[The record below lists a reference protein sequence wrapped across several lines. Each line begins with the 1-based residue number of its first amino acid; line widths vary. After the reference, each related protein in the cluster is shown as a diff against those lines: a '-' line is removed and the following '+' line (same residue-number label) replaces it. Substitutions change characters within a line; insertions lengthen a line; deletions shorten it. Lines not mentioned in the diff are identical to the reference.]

1 MLVKAV
7 DEHDNYSENAAYV
20 VMDTAADASRNVI
33 LSFDQEREKYPGVKI
48 NMYYD
53 EAAAELR
60 LEKGALFGEYIVP
73 VALPQVYRARN
84 WYDYKV
90 IGATSD
96 DMAWADMDFPWDGAE
111 AEKLT
116 WNGVIGS
123 LEGASVHHEIARY
136 VGFPASGEV
145 FTLDG
150 SLSSS
155 RGTIPQEAQHAG
167 DFRNGRWHKGLHVDA
182 LTRLSYAVQVGRTFG
197 LSFSMKVA
205 ERVDTVFLSLEGT
218 GRWLRVGFDRDS
230 EEFYLAGSDGAEA
243 RVALRTMDVDWLT
256 LAISQTEK
264 SRVLFLHSF
273 GFMQAVHAVVEACPL
288 GAFDRLYCYPR
299 F

>member
-1 MLVKAV
+1 MSPGRSPNIFDSSTKSVPHTPL
-7 DEHDNYSENAAYV
+7 
-20 VMDTAADASRNVI
+20 DT
-33 LSFDQEREKYPGVKI
+33 
-48 NMYYD
+48 
-53 EAAAELR
+53 LR
-60 LEKGALFGEYIVP
+60 QSSIG
-73 VALPQVYRARN
+73 N
-84 WYDYKV
+84 DYKV

-96 DMAWADMDFPWDGAE
+96 DMAWADVDFPWDGAE

-123 LEGASVHHEIARY
+123 LEGASVRHEIARY

-145 FTLDG
+145 FALDG
-150 SLSSS
+150 SLSGS
-155 RGTIPQEAQHAG
+155 RGTSPQEAQHAG
-167 DFRNGRWHKGLHVDA
+167 DFRNGRWPRGLHVDA
-182 LTRLSYAVQVGRTFG
+182 LTQLSYAVQVGRTFG
-197 LSFSMKVA
+197 LSFNMKVT
-205 ERVDTVFLSLEGT
+205 ERVDTVFLSLEKA
-218 GRWLRVGFDRDS
+218 GRWLRVGFDREA

-243 RVALRTMDVDWLT
+243 RVALRMMDVDWLT

-273 GFMQAVHAVVEACPL
+273 GFMQAVHAAVEAHPL